1 MKRHIMKSIGL
12 FLALVLFLGLCACGT
27 KVTKKSPASLRNKT
41 GNESYSAAFEQYF
54 ETGEAPRYIIEIAEE
69 MPDSAS
75 GWNDNTFH
83 IFIKDTGEG
92 AVSFLM
98 VYTSGAESESPTI
111 VNPIFTAGKS
121 EVSNAFDYNCT
132 ETDPAKRANAVMNT
146 LYEQLE
152 TIEGK

>member
-1 MKRHIMKSIGL
+1 MKNHITKVIILSL
-12 FLALVLFLGLCACGT
+12 VLALLLCLCACGA
-27 KVTKKSPASLRNKT
+27 KVTKKAPASIQNET
-41 GNESYSAAFEQYF
+41 GNESYAAAFEPYF
-54 ETGEAPRYIIEIAEE
+54 ETGEAPRYIIEVAEE

-121 EVSNAFDYNCT
+121 EVSNAFDYNCA
-132 ETDPAKRANAVMNT
+132 ETDPAKRADAVMNT
-146 LYEQLE
+146 LYEQLKV
-152 TIEGK
+152 IEGD